1 MDQDFVRLGAE
12 MQAARKRLR
21 PQVIQEAAGDAI
33 GVGRSTIQKIERG
46 EGDQTTATT
55 VHAYARF
62 LGWTDDSVERVL
74 RGGKPV
80 MRADTEH
87 APPVEVPSESDLDLT
102 PGVAYELR
110 AGKTVDSL
118 VFNLGPD
125 DEDGHLIVV
134 VQTKKDATPEQ
145 IERVVARFRGA
156 RRYLQGMATEDDGV
170 AGS

>member
-21 PQVIQEAAGDAI
+21 PQVSQRAAGAAI
-33 GVGRSTIQKIERG
+33 DVGRSTIYKIERG
-46 EGDQTTATT
+46 EGDQATATT
-55 VHAYARF
+55 VRAYARF

-74 RGGKPV
+74 GGGAPV
-80 MRADTEH
+80 MRDDVEQGS
-87 APPVEVPSESDLDLT
+87 PVEASDQVDLGLT

-125 DEDGHLIVV
+125 DEDGHVIVV

-145 IERVVARFRGA
+145 IERVVSRFRGP
-156 RRYLQGMATEDDGV
+156 RRYLQGMASDSDGV